1 MQKHFSSFLP
11 DWLQRYQPE
20 WLKGD
25 ITAGI
30 TVGIMLIP
38 QGMAYAML
46 AGLPPIHGLY
56 AATLPLIAY
65 AILGTSRQLAV
76 GPVAMDSLL
85 TAASLG
91 AITVVGADNYI
102 VLAAVLA
109 LLVGGVQLLAG
120 VLRLGFLVDLL
131 SRPIISGF
139 TSAAAIIIGASQLK
153 HLLGIETARSS
164 YVHDIVWSVVEN
176 ISQVNIPTLLIGLGG
191 MAIIIG
197 VKKVSKIIPGPLVAV
212 VAGILVVMGL
222 GLTTQGVKIVGA
234 IPGGF
239 PPIGFPDF
247 EWSTISQLGSAALTI
262 ALVGF
267 MESIAV
273 AKAVRN
279 RHRDYE
285 LDANRELLALGAANV
300 AAGVVA
306 GYPVTGGFSRTAVND
321 QSGAKT
327 PLAGVISA
335 ILIGL
340 TLLYLT
346 PLFYYLPQAILASL
360 IMVAVFKLID
370 LGEAKKLWRLDRADF
385 WLLTITFLGTLF
397 LGIQLGIGL
406 GVALSLGV
414 HIYRSMRPHLAVLG
428 RIPGTD
434 VFRNIDRF
442 GEGVRELPSVLII
455 RFDGALYFGNLT
467 YFQQQVRSIIE
478 TRSDQVEV
486 LIIKAEGIHRIDST
500 ALYDLGIFLQ
510 DLERDGIDVRFAGFI
525 GPARDALQ
533 RSGLR
538 KQIGDHK
545 FYLDVA
551 SAVGA
556 QTPAPQALQTNASS
570 FAS

>member
-1 MQKHFSSFLP
+1 MQKQFTSFVP
-11 DWLQRYQPE
+11 DWASSYRPE
-20 WLKGD
+20 WLRGD
-25 ITAGI
+25 LSAGV

-56 AATLPLIAY
+56 AATLPLLAY

-91 AITVVGADNYI
+91 AITVVGSEHYL

-109 LLVGGVQLLAG
+109 LLVGGVQLVAG
-120 VLRLGFLVDLL
+120 LLRLGFLVDLL

-164 YVHDIVWSVVEN
+164 YVHDILWSVVQDIGN
-176 ISQVNIPTLLIGLGG
+176 INLPTLLIGLGG

-197 VKKVSKIIPGPLVAV
+197 VKQVSKLIPGPLVAV
-212 VAGILVVMGL
+212 VAGILVVLGL
-222 GLTTQGVKIVGA
+222 GLTEQGVKIVGA

-239 PPIGFPDF
+239 PPISIPAF
-247 EWSTISQLGSAALTI
+247 EWSTVSQLGSAALTI

-300 AAGVVA
+300 AAGVIS

-321 QSGAKT
+321 QAGAKT

-335 ILIGL
+335 VLIGL
-340 TLLYLT
+340 TLLFLT

-360 IMVAVFKLID
+360 IMVAVGKLID
-370 LGEAKKLWRLDRADF
+370 LGEVRKLWRLDRVDF
-385 WLLTITFLGTLF
+385 WLLTVTFLGTLF

-414 HIYRSMRPHLAVLG
+414 HVYRSMRPHIAVLG

-434 VFRNIDRF
+434 IFRNTDRF
-442 GEGVRELPSVLII
+442 GGGVGEVSGVLII

-467 YFQQQVRSIIE
+467 YFQQQIRAVIAGRTDE
-478 TRSDQVEV
+478 VKV
-486 LIIKAEGIHRIDST
+486 LILKGEGIHRIDST
-500 ALYDLGIFLQ
+500 ALFDLGIFLE
-510 DLERDGIDVRFAGFI
+510 DLAADGIEVRFAGLI

-538 KQIGDHK
+538 EQIGDHH

-551 SAVGA
+551 AA
-556 QTPAPQALQTNASS
+556 IAAEPPAPQALQTNAPS
-570 FAS
+570 FAP

>member
-1 MQKHFSSFLP
+1 MRLPTTLAP
-11 DWLQRYQPE
+11 DWLLKYRSD
-20 WLKGD
+20 WLRGD
-25 ITAGI
+25 LAAGL

-56 AATLPLIAY
+56 AATLPLLAY
-65 AILGTSRQLAV
+65 ALLGTSRQLAV

-91 AITVVGADNYI
+91 AITVIGAENYLA
-102 VLAAVLA
+102 LAALLA

-120 VLRLGFLVDLL
+120 TLRLGFLVDLL

-164 YVHDIVWSVVEN
+164 YVHDILWSAMMKINE
-176 ISQVNIPTLLIGLGG
+176 VNLPTLLIGTGG
-191 MAIIIG
+191 ILIIIL
-197 VKKVSKIIPGPLVAV
+197 VKKYSRIIPGPLLAVAF
-212 VAGILVVMGL
+212 GILMVYGS
-222 GLTTQGVKIVGA
+222 GLTDAGVKIVGS
-234 IPGGF
+234 IPAGL
-239 PPIGFPDF
+239 PPLRMPAFT
-247 EWSTISQLGSAALTI
+247 WTTVTQLSSAALTI

-300 AAGVVA
+300 AAGLVA

-321 QSGAKT
+321 QAGAKT
-327 PLAGVISA
+327 PLAGIISA
-335 ILIGL
+335 LLIGL
-340 TLLYLT
+340 TLLFLT
-346 PLFYYLPQAILASL
+346 SWFYYLPQAILASL

-370 LGEAKKLWRLDRADF
+370 VREAKRLWQIDRADF
-385 WLLTITFLGTLF
+385 WLLFVTFIGTLF

-406 GVALSLGV
+406 GVVLSLIV

-428 RIPGTD
+428 RIPDTN

-442 GEGVRELPSVLII
+442 GKGVEEIPGVLII
-455 RFDGALYFGNLT
+455 RFDGPLYFGNLS
-467 YFQQQVRSIIE
+467 YFQQKIKSVIAIRKDPVK
-478 TRSDQVEV
+478 T
-486 LIIKAEGIHRIDST
+486 LILKAEGIHSIDST
-500 ALYDLGIFLQ
+500 ALFDLEIFLQ
-510 DLERDGIDVRFAGFI
+510 DLATEGIEIRFAGFI

-533 RSGLR
+533 KSGLR
-538 KQIGDHK
+538 DRIGDHQ

-551 SAVGA
+551 TALSSDH
-556 QTPAPQALQTNASS
+556 PAPEALQSNEKITN
-570 FAS
+570 